1 MMDQKKPYYSIGQ
14 VAEYFEL
21 PQSVLRYWETV
32 FDALNPAKSPG
43 GSRRYSDQDLQVIHD
58 IKHLLYERGFTIRGA
73 NKILNQKYKIDP
85 LARASQARPDHS
97 AMEAKVKSTSSASSA
112 EQSSKKVDGQIIKK
126 IIRELYEIVRVLE
139 S

>member
-85 LARASQARPDHS
+85 LARATQAKPDHS
-97 AMEAKVKSTSSASSA
+97 AAATKSKSPSNA
-112 EQSSKKVDGQIIKK
+112 EQSPQKVDGQIIKK

-139 S
+139 N

>member
-1 MMDQKKPYYSIGQ
+1 MMDQRKPYYSIGQ

-85 LARASQARPDHS
+85 LAHLPKNKP
-97 AMEAKVKSTSSASSA
+97 ENPKPEIKEKSTPPS
-112 EQSSKKVDGQIIKK
+112 EQSSERGEAQVVKK
-126 IIRELYEIVRVLE
+126 IIRELREIVRVLE
-139 S
+139 K